1 MNPSGVVRWSVS
13 TPEGT
18 VAHGEAEFLVVPTV
32 GGELGVM
39 VEHAALVALVADGE
53 LRVTSGGVV
62 KSVPVGPGLVEVRD
76 NTVRLLLSAAPPSQ
90 P

>member
-1 MNPSGVVRWSVS
+1 MSPSGVVRWSVS

-18 VAHGEAEFLVVPTV
+18 VAHGEAEFLVVPTI

-39 VEHAALVALVADGE
+39 ADHAALITRLAAGE
-53 LRVTSGGVV
+53 LRVTSGGAV

-76 NTVRLLLSAAPPSQ
+76 NTVRLLLSGAPPSQ

>member
-32 GGELGVM
+32 AGELGVM
-39 VEHAALVALVADGE
+39 ADHAALVALVASGE

-76 NTVRLLLSAAPPSQ
+76 NTVRLLLSRAPPSQ